1 MGISFK
7 IADSLNFCNNR
18 DPSVGSWQNKRYN
31 AVTKLRMRIDM
42 KQEEV
47 RKGTGQRQRQIQ
59 TKTETNTDKDK
70 YNTNRDKYK
79 RQTRSHS
86 FVGPRSAAASG

>member
-1 MGISFK
+1 MRISFK
-7 IADSLNFCNNR
+7 IADSLNFCNNK

-31 AVTKLRMRIDM
+31 AVTKLRMKIDM

-59 TKTETNTDKDK
+59 KTETNAGD
-70 YNTNRDKYK
+70 RDKYK

>member
-1 MGISFK
+1 MRISFK

-31 AVTKLRMRIDM
+31 AVTKLRMKVDM

-59 TKTETNTDKDK
+59 TKTNTIQTETNTKD
-70 YNTNRDKYK
+70 RHA
-79 RQTRSHS
+79 RIHS
-86 FVGPRSAAASG
+86 